1 MVAAIPSSQTAE
13 HSSGF
18 TIIVDWLPDPTLGP
32 NCKDEVTADWP
43 DDELYFCGCS
53 MSDLSFSGLHML
65 HEETND

>member
-13 HSSGF
+13 H
-18 TIIVDWLPDPTLGP
+18 TLGP
-32 NCKDEVTADWP
+32 NCKDEVTADWA